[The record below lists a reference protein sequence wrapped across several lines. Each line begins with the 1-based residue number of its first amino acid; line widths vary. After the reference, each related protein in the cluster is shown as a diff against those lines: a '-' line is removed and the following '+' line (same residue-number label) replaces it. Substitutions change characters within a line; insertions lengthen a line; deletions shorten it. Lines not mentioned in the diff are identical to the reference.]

1 MTTTIHLNETELD
14 QQFLEAIKTL
24 FKNRDL
30 AVTIEVEDRNDTT
43 HLLSNPVNRERLLQ
57 SVKNINENTNLT
69 DINLDQ
75 LKTMV
80 TDA

>member
-14 QQFLEAIKTL
+14 QQFLEAIKML

-30 AVTIEVEDRNDTT
+30 AVTIEVEDHDDTT

-57 SVKNINENTNLT
+57 SIKNINENANLT
-69 DINLDQ
+69 DLDLDR
-75 LKTMV
+75 LKKMV